1 VRWKKTL
8 NCVELRSTHQRG
20 KKRPGRKSSEPV
32 YTEKM
37 QNVYTFLREHNKLVE
52 IKKHGEQ
59 KGVFSCTINAQ
70 MKKKK
75 KN

>member
-1 VRWKKTL
+1 
-8 NCVELRSTHQRG
+8 
-20 KKRPGRKSSEPV
+20 
-32 YTEKM
+32 M